1 MSEAFP
7 TNHEQP
13 AEKPETEPASHRPES
28 RHHSEKHAEHV
39 AERQNSIDE
48 ILKKIEKEAPTTET
62 LLVEVVK
69 EEKEAGEDELIP
81 VNNSLKNHALHQS
94 LRKVQSK
101 LPAPERA
108 FSKVIHQPIVEQISD
123 VTSETIAR
131 PSGLL
136 AGGLFSV
143 MASVGVLIVC
153 RYYGYEY
160 NFLIGLMAFV
170 GGFVCGISLEGA
182 FRLAAKLKSR

>member
-7 TNHEQP
+7 TKHERP
-13 AEKPETEPASHRPES
+13 AEKPEAEPTPHRSES
-28 RHHSEKHAEHV
+28 RHHSEEHTEQV
-39 AERQNSIDE
+39 AEKQNSIDE
-48 ILKKIEKEAPTTET
+48 ILKKIEKEATTTES
-62 LLVEVVK
+62 LLTEVVK

-81 VNNSLKNHALHQS
+81 VNNSLKNHALQQN
-94 LRKVQSK
+94 LRKVQRK

-131 PSGLL
+131 PSGILV
-136 AGGLFSV
+136 GGLFSV
-143 MASVGVLIVC
+143 IGSLGVLVIC

-160 NFLIGLMAFV
+160 NFLIGLVAFV
-170 GGFVCGISLEGA
+170 GGFICGISLEGA
-182 FRLAAKLKSR
+182 FRLMAKLKSR